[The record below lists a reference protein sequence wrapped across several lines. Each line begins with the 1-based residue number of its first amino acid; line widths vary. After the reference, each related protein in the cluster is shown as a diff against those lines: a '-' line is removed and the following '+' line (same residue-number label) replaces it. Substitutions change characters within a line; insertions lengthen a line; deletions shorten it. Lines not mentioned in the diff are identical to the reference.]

1 MDISAINWYNILF
14 PQNAAWY
21 SFLKI
26 FFVTLDTAAIVFI
39 IYVLLKTDY
48 LQKWFLRDWMEFFNY
63 HSYAMRRVT
72 KDWNKIV
79 RRVKTNSETEFK
91 LAVIE
96 ADLLFNEVLKRC
108 GYAGKTLQEK
118 LDKINPDMLSDIDG
132 IRKAD
137 RVYQHL
143 LRDSKYK
150 LDYEQT
156 KKIIKVFEKGLKD
169 LGAF

>member
-14 PQNAAWY
+14 PQDEAWY
-21 SFLKI
+21 LFLKF
-26 FFVTLDTAAIVFI
+26 FFVAIDTAAVVFI

-48 LQKWFLRDWMEFFNY
+48 LQKWFLWDWMEFFNY

-72 KDWNKIV
+72 KDWNKII
-79 RRVKTNSETEFK
+79 RRVKTNLDTEFK

-108 GYAGKTLQEK
+108 GYSGKTLKEK
-118 LDKINPDMLSDIDG
+118 LDKVRPDALSDIDS
-132 IRKAD
+132 IRQAD
-137 RVYQHL
+137 QIYQKL

-156 KKIIKVFEKGLKD
+156 KKIIKTFEKGLKD